1 MDDYWAGGIV
11 VWMQSPLS
19 CGSGKWKGRYGLSAF
34 TSPGEYAGK
43 EVTVM
48 LDGKKPFEAKVVKA
62 KNANRKGTSYAV
74 STGRRKI
81 NVTYNGKVIYSK
93 EIFVSTQETKII
105 TLP

>member
-1 MDDYWAGGIV
+1 MNIILKNLSNYESKIMDDYWAGGIV

-62 KNANRKGTSYAV
+62 KMPIERV
-74 STGRRKI
+74 HRMR
-81 NVTYNGKVIYSK
+81 
-93 EIFVSTQETKII
+93 F
-105 TLP
+105 LPDEEKLM